1 MKKLMKR
8 YGWQIILGIGLVVL
22 TVILYLVH
30 FLIFHDARHIF
41 IYLLGDIAFIPI
53 QVLLVTLIIENLLNI
68 REKKSKMAKLNMVIG
83 TFFSD
88 TGTRLAKSFFQLDPD
103 AEGIRGQLVIKDDWT
118 NERFASAVNLLRKHK
133 YDLQIDKVD
142 LLELRTYL
150 LDKRKFLM
158 RLLENPNL
166 LEHDNFT
173 DMLWAIFH
181 LTEELIHREELK
193 GLPQS
198 DIKHLLGDMKR
209 AYQAVIFEW
218 IEYMKYLKTE
228 YPYLFSLAMRT
239 NPFNPS
245 ASIYVR

>member
-1 MKKLMKR
+1 MKK
-8 YGWQIILGIGLVVL
+8 YGWQIILGIVLVVL
-22 TVILYLVH
+22 TVILYLMH

-41 IYLLGDIAFIPI
+41 IYLLGDIAFIPV
-53 QVLLVTLIIENLLNI
+53 QVLLVTLIIENLLNY

-88 TGTRLAKSFFQLDPD
+88 TGTRLAKNFFQFDPD

-118 NERFASAVNLLRKHK
+118 NERFASAVNTLRKHK
-133 YDLQIDKVD
+133 YDLQIDKAD

-193 GLPQS
+193 GLPES

>member
-1 MKKLMKR
+1 MKKYR
-8 YGWQIILGIGLVVL
+8 WQIILGIGLVIL

-41 IYLLGDIAFIPI
+41 IYLLGDIAFIPV

-88 TGTRLAKSFFQLDPD
+88 TGTILAEKFFQLDPL
-103 AEGIRGQLVIKDDWT
+103 AEQIRDVLVIADDWT
-118 NERFASAVNLLRKHK
+118 NERFASAVNTLRKHE
-133 YDLQIDKVD
+133 YNLQIDKAD
-142 LLELRTYL
+142 LVELRAYL

-173 DMLWAIFH
+173 DMLWSIFH
-181 LTEELIHREELK
+181 LTEELIHRKELK
-193 GLPQS
+193 GLPES
-198 DIKHLLGDMKR
+198 DVKHLLGDMKR
-209 AYQAVIFEW
+209 AYKAVIFEW
-218 IEYMKYLKTE
+218 IEYTRHLKSE

-239 NPFNPS
+239 NPFNLN

>member
-1 MKKLMKR
+1 MKR
-8 YGWQIILGIGLVVL
+8 YGWQIVFVITLVAIS
-22 TVILYLVH
+22 TILYYVH
-30 FLIFHDARHIF
+30 FLIYRDTHHIF
-41 IYLLGDIAFIPI
+41 IYLLGDIAFIPV
-53 QVLLVTLIIENLLNI
+53 QVLLVTLIIENLLNW
-68 REKKSKMAKLNMVIG
+68 REKKSKMAKLEMVIG

-88 TGTRLAKSFFQLDPD
+88 TGTKLAERFFHLDPN
-103 AEGIRGQLVIKDDWT
+103 AEAIRGQLVIKDDWT
-118 NERFASAVNLLRKHK
+118 NERFASAVNTLQKHK

-166 LEHDNFT
+166 FEHEKFT
-173 DMLWAIFH
+173 DMLWSIFH
-181 LTEELIHREELK
+181 LTEELIHRKELK
-193 GLPQS
+193 GLPPS

-209 AYQAVIFEW
+209 AYQAIIFEW

-239 NPFNPS
+239 NPFNPDS
-245 ASIYVR
+245 SIYVR

>member
-1 MKKLMKR
+1 M
-8 YGWQIILGIGLVVL
+8 LGIGLVVF

-30 FLIFHDARHIF
+30 FIIFRDARHIF

-53 QVLLVTLIIENLLNI
+53 QVLLVTLIIENLLNY
-68 REKKSKMAKLNMVIG
+68 REKKSKMTKLNMVIG

-88 TGTRLAKSFFQLDPD
+88 TGTKLAKIFFQLDPD
-103 AEGIRGQLVIKDDWT
+103 AEGIRGQLVINDDWT
-118 NERFASAVNLLRKHK
+118 NERFASAVNTLRKHE
-133 YDLQIDKVD
+133 YNLQIDKAD
-142 LLELRTYL
+142 LVEFRTYL

-193 GLPQS
+193 NLPES

-218 IEYMKYLKTE
+218 IEYMKYLKAE

-239 NPFNPS
+239 NPFNLS

>member
-1 MKKLMKR
+1 MKKQMKK
-8 YGWQIILGIGLVVL
+8 YGWQIMLGIGLVIL

-41 IYLLGDIAFIPI
+41 IYLLGDIAFIPV

-88 TGTRLAKSFFQLDPD
+88 TGTKLAERFFQLDPS
-103 AEGIRGQLVIKDDWT
+103 AEQIHNTLVIADDWT
-118 NERFASAVNLLRKHK
+118 NERFTSAVNTLRKHE
-133 YDLQIDKVD
+133 YDLQIDKAD

-173 DMLWAIFH
+173 DMLWSIFH
-181 LTEELIHREELK
+181 LTEELIHRKELK
-193 GLPQS
+193 GLPES
-198 DIKHLLGDMKR
+198 DVKHLLGDMKR
-209 AYQAVIFEW
+209 AYKAVIFEW
-218 IEYMKYLKTE
+218 IEYMKHLKSE

-239 NPFNPS
+239 NPFNPN

>member
-8 YGWQIILGIGLVVL
+8 YGWQIMLGIGLLVL
-22 TVILYLVH
+22 TVVLYLVH

-41 IYLLGDIAFIPI
+41 IYLLGDIAFIPV

-83 TFFSD
+83 TFFSE
-88 TGTRLAKSFFQLDPD
+88 TGTKLAEKFFEIDTD
-103 AEGIRGQLVIKDDWT
+103 AEGIRSQLVIKDDWT
-118 NERFASAVNLLRKHK
+118 NERFLSAVGILKRHEYNLR
-133 YDLQIDKVD
+133 IDKAD
-142 LLELRTYL
+142 LVELRAYL
-150 LDKRKFLM
+150 LDKREFLM

-166 LEHDNFT
+166 LEHDSFS

-181 LTEELIHREELK
+181 LTEELICRKELK
-193 GLPQS
+193 NLPEN

-209 AYQAVIFEW
+209 AYRTIIFEW
-218 IEYMKYLKTE
+218 IEYMKYLKAE

-239 NPFNPS
+239 NPFNPNIS
-245 ASIYVR
+245 VYVP

>member
-1 MKKLMKR
+1 MKKPMKK
-8 YGWQIILGIGLVVL
+8 YGWQIILGITLVAL
-22 TVILYLVH
+22 SAILYYVH
-30 FLIFHDARHIF
+30 FLIYRNARHIF

-53 QVLLVTLIIENLLNI
+53 QVLLVTLIIEGLLNF
-68 REKKSKMAKLNMVIG
+68 REKKNKMAKLNMVIG

-88 TGTRLAKSFFQLDPD
+88 TGTKLAEIFFQLDPD

-118 NERFASAVNLLRKHK
+118 DEKFASAVGALQKHK
-133 YDLQIDKVD
+133 YNLQIDKAD

-150 LDKRKFLM
+150 FDKRKFLM

-173 DMLWAIFH
+173 DMLWSIFH
-181 LTEELIHREELK
+181 LTEELIQRKELK
-193 GLPQS
+193 GLPES
-198 DIKHLLGDMKR
+198 DLKHLLGDMKR
-209 AYQAVIFEW
+209 AYKAVIFEW
-218 IEYMKYLKTE
+218 LEYMKYLKTE

-239 NPFNPS
+239 NPFNPG

>member
-1 MKKLMKR
+1 M
-8 YGWQIILGIGLVVL
+8 LGIGLVVL
-22 TVILYLVH
+22 TVVLYLVH

-41 IYLLGDIAFIPI
+41 IYLLGDIAFIPV
-53 QVLLVTLIIENLLNI
+53 QVLLVTLIIENLLNY

-88 TGTRLAKSFFQLDPD
+88 TGTILAKKFFQLDPS
-103 AEGIRGQLVIKDDWT
+103 AEQIRSQLVIKDDWT
-118 NERFASAVNLLRKHK
+118 NEKFASAVNTLRKHE
-133 YDLQIDKVD
+133 YNLQIDKAD

-166 LEHDNFT
+166 LQHDSFT
-173 DMLWAIFH
+173 DMLWSIFH
-181 LTEELIHREELK
+181 LTEELIHRKELK
-193 GLPQS
+193 GLPES

-218 IEYMKYLKTE
+218 IAYMKYLKSE

-239 NPFNPS
+239 NPFNLN
-245 ASIYVR
+245 ASIYVH